1 MISNLEA
8 KHQQHICHFHFNC
21 GRCWTGSNLHSATRE
36 LMTVIMVMVTMMVAV
51 QLHGG
56 KGGGQ
61 WLALMVL
68 MMMLHLCSLT
78 WQLALRFAAHA
89 HGRLTD

>member
-1 MISNLEA
+1 
-8 KHQQHICHFHFNC
+8 
-21 GRCWTGSNLHSATRE
+21 
-36 LMTVIMVMVTMMVAV
+36 MTVMMVTMMAAV
-51 QLHGG
+51 QLHGY

-89 HGRLTD
+89 HGRLTDYRMIGRFDRPRLTRPLLTSHYGLLRTTIVPRLW

>member
-1 MISNLEA
+1 
-8 KHQQHICHFHFNC
+8 
-21 GRCWTGSNLHSATRE
+21 
-36 LMTVIMVMVTMMVAV
+36 MTVMMVTMMAAV
-51 QLHGG
+51 QLHGY

-68 MMMLHLCSLT
+68 MMMMLHLCSLT

-89 HGRLTD
+89 HGRLTDYKDDRSVQSATTD

>member
-1 MISNLEA
+1 
-8 KHQQHICHFHFNC
+8 
-21 GRCWTGSNLHSATRE
+21 
-36 LMTVIMVMVTMMVAV
+36 MTVMMVTMMAAV
-51 QLHGG
+51 QLHCE
-56 KGGGQ
+56 GGGQ

-89 HGRLTD
+89 HGRLTN

>member
-1 MISNLEA
+1 M
-8 KHQQHICHFHFNC
+8 
-21 GRCWTGSNLHSATRE
+21 
-36 LMTVIMVMVTMMVAV
+36 MVTMMAAV
-51 QLHGG
+51 QLHGC

-68 MMMLHLCSLT
+68 MMMMLHLCSLT

-89 HGRLTD
+89 HGLRLNRL

>member
-1 MISNLEA
+1 
-8 KHQQHICHFHFNC
+8 
-21 GRCWTGSNLHSATRE
+21 
-36 LMTVIMVMVTMMVAV
+36 MTVMMVVTMMAAS
-51 QLHGG
+51 QLLHGC
-56 KGGGQ
+56 KGGGLQ

-89 HGRLTD
+89 HGRLTDYRMIGRFDRPRLTRPLLTSHYGLLRTTIVPRLW